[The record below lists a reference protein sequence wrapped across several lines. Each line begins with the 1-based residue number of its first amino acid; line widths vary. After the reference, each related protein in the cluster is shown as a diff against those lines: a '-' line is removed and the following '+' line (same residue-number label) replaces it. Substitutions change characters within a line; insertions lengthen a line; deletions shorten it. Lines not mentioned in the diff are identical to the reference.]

1 MSAIADHDQTLPR
14 LTLRGVGKTFHLHQQ
29 NETVLPVIAEAALSL
44 QDGECVVL
52 SGPSGAGKSSLLRL
66 IYGNYRASTGEILV
80 RSGGETVDAAT
91 ASPRQMLALRRET
104 IGYVSQFLRVIPRVS
119 TRALVAEP
127 LLARGVD
134 ADAAAARAESL
145 LARLNIPRGH
155 LDLAPATFSGGEQQR
170 VNIARGFA
178 AHFPL
183 LLLDEPTASLD
194 RDNRMVVADLIDE
207 AKAQGAAILGIFHD
221 ADMRERVADRMVDI
235 RDFAADMH
243 AA

>member
-1 MSAIADHDQTLPR
+1 MTSTTSQDQHLPR
-14 LTLRGVGKTFHLHQQ
+14 LMVRGVGKTFRLHQQ
-29 NETVLPVIAEAALSL
+29 NETVLPVIADAALSL

-66 IYGNYRASTGEILV
+66 IYGNYRASAGEILV
-80 RSGGETVDAAT
+80 RSGNETTDIAT
-91 ASPRQMLALRRET
+91 ATPRAMLSLRRQT
-104 IGYVSQFLRVIPRVS
+104 IGYVSQFLRVIPRVP

-127 LLARGVD
+127 LLARGID
-134 ADAAAARAESL
+134 AEAANKRAEDL
-145 LARLNIPRGH
+145 LARLNIPPGH
-155 LDLAPATFSGGEQQR
+155 LELAPATFSGGEQQR

-194 RDNRMVVADLIDE
+194 RENRMVVADLIDE

-235 RDFAADMH
+235 RDFAAETH